1 MRNDIIIAL
10 ATPHSPNGAIAII
23 RLSGEECIALVNDN
37 VNVDLTVK
45 ETHTVSV
52 CNFINEKGKVVD
64 NVLVTV
70 FKNGKSYTKE
80 ESVEIS
86 CHNSEYIIDVIIK
99 TLIAKGARMAL
110 NGEFTRR
117 AYLNGRF
124 DIIQAEAVADLIA
137 AQNESAHNIALKQM
151 RGDLSSK
158 LTNIREGIV
167 KICSLLD
174 LDMDFNEEDINNTE
188 VYDKACAHIDAV
200 KKDISAL
207 ISNFSKGEA
216 IKKGLPVAIIG
227 KPNVGKSSFLNAILK
242 EERCIVSDIPGTTR
256 DTIDAEILLGGL
268 KCRFIDTA
276 GIREGIDVDILE
288 KEGIKRTKNTIKNA
302 RLILYITDVLS
313 DVNDFP
319 HTLQQI
325 DIENKDLIILVNKI
339 DLNINYKLP
348 GNISQGMPVFY
359 ISTKDNIGIKD
370 VEEFI
375 SNKYKISESEFV
387 VNARHYDILSHILKN
402 LEMAKEK
409 MMTKNYDI
417 AFKYSSEC
425 IEEINKLFA
434 EGVSNEHILDNIFKD
449 FCIGK

>member
-1 MRNDIIIAL
+1 
-10 ATPHSPNGAIAII
+10 
-23 RLSGEECIALVNDN
+23 
-37 VNVDLTVK
+37 
-45 ETHTVSV
+45 
-52 CNFINEKGKVVD
+52 
-64 NVLVTV
+64 
-70 FKNGKSYTKE
+70 
-80 ESVEIS
+80 
-86 CHNSEYIIDVIIK
+86 
-99 TLIAKGARMAL
+99 MAL

-158 LTNIREGIV
+158 LTNIREDIV
-167 KICSLLD
+167 KICSLID
-174 LDMDFNEEDINNTE
+174 LDIDFNEEDINNTE

-207 ISNFSKGEA
+207 ISTFDKGEA

-256 DTIDAEILLGGL
+256 DTIDAELLLGGL

-302 RLILYITDVLS
+302 RLIIYITDVLS
-313 DVNDFP
+313 DVNDFL

-325 DIENKDLIILVNKI
+325 DLENKDLIILVNKI

-402 LEMAKEK
+402 LEIAKEK